1 MERDLTIVVLVSAM
15 APSQAFC
22 SLRSTF
28 YVILSQGCPGGFLL
42 QNVTI
47 LVPAYDGASACSIA
61 YSSELR
67 IVYCV
72 AHSCGWL
79 LG

>member
-1 MERDLTIVVLVSAM
+1 MAIDLTIVVLVSAM

-22 SLRSTF
+22 SLCSTF

-47 LVPAYDGASACSIA
+47 LVPAYDGASAHCVQYSIVCCFA
-61 YSSELR
+61 YST
-67 IVYCV
+67 VQ
-72 AHSCGWL
+72 
-79 LG
+79 